1 MEGANWMD
9 IRSDRQKGMSYAE
22 ISRKYHIDPRTAKK
36 YAESDTR
43 PVYSLTDPKPS
54 KLDPYKEQIMIWL
67 EEAPYSALRILE
79 KIQEQGF
86 DGCYSIVKHF
96 VRGKKEQ
103 LDEKATVRFE
113 TMPGLQGQVD
123 WAFFEDHLVL
133 ENGKQKK
140 LYCFLM
146 ILGYSRM
153 RYIEFV
159 TDMSTNT
166 LIRCHQNAFR
176 YFHGYPEEILYDNM
190 KQVVVKRL
198 LKQEDST
205 MNRQF
210 EDFAGFCGF
219 KPVLCRPYRGQT
231 KGKVERTVAFVRDNF
246 MVGIKYNS
254 LDDLNGQAI
263 AWCNK
268 VNGKVHATTGDI
280 PFERLKKEGLNP
292 LSREYIIDKINL
304 RRVENDCLISYAGI
318 KYSVPAEYVGK
329 DVAVVSLDNMLAAYH
344 EGKQIALHRI
354 SYQKKDMV
362 VNPQHYRRLTIK
374 QSFDIENTLLDG
386 DNVIDFPIKPPN
398 LTAYDDTL
406 EEVRYE

>member
-1 MEGANWMD
+1 MD
-9 IRSDRQKGMSYAE
+9 IRSDRQKGLSYTE
-22 ISRKYHIDPRTAKK
+22 IARKYHIDPRTAKK

-43 PVYSLTDPKPS
+43 PVYSLSEVKPS

-67 EEAPYSALRILE
+67 EEAPYSAERILE
-79 KIQEQGF
+79 KIREQGF
-86 DGCYSIVKHF
+86 EGGHSIVREY
-96 VRGKKEQ
+96 VRNKKEQ

-113 TMPGLQGQVD
+113 TMPGLQGQMD
-123 WAFFEDHLVL
+123 WAFFEDHTVL
-133 ENGKQKK
+133 EDGKFKK
-140 LYCFLM
+140 LYCFLL

-166 LIRCHQNAFR
+166 LIRCHANAFR
-176 YFHGYPEEILYDNM
+176 YFGGYPEEILYDNM
-190 KQVVVKRL
+190 KQVVIKRL

-205 MNRQF
+205 LNRQF
-210 EDFAGFCGF
+210 EDFAGFYGF

-231 KGKVERTVAFVRDNF
+231 KGKVERTVRFVRDNF

-254 LDDLNGQAI
+254 LDDLNGQAL

-268 VNGKVHATTGDI
+268 VNGKVHATTNEI
-280 PFERLKKEGLNP
+280 PFEKLKKEGLNP
-292 LSREYIIDKINL
+292 LKREYIIDKINL
-304 RRVENDCLISYAGI
+304 RRVQKDCLISYGGNQ
-318 KYSVPAEYVGK
+318 YSVPSEYAGK
-329 DVAVVSLDNMLAAYH
+329 DVAVVGLDNMLAAYH

-362 VNPQHYRRLTIK
+362 VNAHHYRRLTVK

-386 DNVIDFPIKPPN
+386 DNIIDFPVKPHD
-398 LTAYDDTL
+398 LSRYDEAL
-406 EEVRYE
+406 YE